1 MVSGLN
7 GVGEGGALT
16 STGAGAAFAAASLS
30 TTICVPVTFTP
41 PLATPATT
49 GRVSVTALVSPLE
62 LASCA
67 ATWTSTT
74 SLVGATKVE
83 TRPASAPGIVT
94 RILSF

>member
-16 STGAGAAFAAASLS
+16 STGAGAAFAAASLR
-30 TTICVPVTFTP
+30 TTICVPVTVTP

-49 GRVSVTALVSPLE
+49 GRVSVTTLVSPLE

-67 ATWTSTT
+67 AT
-74 SLVGATKVE
+74 
-83 TRPASAPGIVT
+83 
-94 RILSF
+94 